1 VTTSSAL
8 RKSAKAR
15 AKATAPPSA
24 TYAFGATQ
32 AQIDRFHQLLRTIS
46 AHSDMV
52 AVCAGAQLDDASL
65 STLGESIFHAAHEV
79 RVLVDT
85 IYAQRLRGGEP
96 LSASALAGSAP
107 PP

>member
-1 VTTSSAL
+1 MTTSKASRRAL
-8 RKSAKAR
+8 KAAR
-15 AKATAPPSA
+15 LTAGPPSA
-24 TYAFGATQ
+24 TYTFGATQ

-85 IYAQRLRGGEP
+85 IYAQRLWGGEP